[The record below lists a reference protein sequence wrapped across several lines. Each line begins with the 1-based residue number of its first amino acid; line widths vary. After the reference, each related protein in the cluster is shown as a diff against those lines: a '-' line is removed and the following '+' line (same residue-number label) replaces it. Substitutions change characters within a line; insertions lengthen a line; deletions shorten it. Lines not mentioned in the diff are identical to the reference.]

1 MKNLREMTVIRRRR
15 QHPKYS
21 LSARQSALPV
31 AFWVTK
37 RQNRL
42 RCQSEVAVK
51 ASNHSRYMIKS
62 IAHASRV
69 LEAFQSAG
77 DVLRLKD
84 VVARTGFNKGM
95 CFRLLYTLHQC
106 GFLDK
111 VAENHYRRVSEIR
124 PRRAYRIGYAAQGQD
139 ASFDREVQ
147 AGLSRA
153 AEREQMELIVVD
165 NRYQP
170 KMALRGA
177 DYLIREQVDLVIEFQ
192 TDEGIAPAIASKY
205 LEANIPFIAI
215 DIPHPGATYF
225 GANNYRAGLIAG
237 NYLGRWAKRH
247 WAEEVEEILLV
258 ELRRAGSL
266 VKARMRGV
274 LAGIT
279 ETIRLGERCRTATVD
294 GDGLFK
300 TSLERVRRHLRESR
314 AKRILV
320 GAANDSCAL
329 GALRAFQEAGRAN
342 DCVVVGQ
349 NAEPEAREE
358 LRLPR
363 TRLIASVAYFPEKY
377 GDGLIRLA
385 LDILARKPVSPAVFT
400 NHQLITP
407 ETVDHFY
414 PNDSLLRPGADVY
427 SR

>member
-1 MKNLREMTVIRRRR
+1 M
-15 QHPKYS
+15 
-21 LSARQSALPV
+21 
-31 AFWVTK
+31 
-37 RQNRL
+37 
-42 RCQSEVAVK
+42 VAVK
-51 ASNHSRYMIKS
+51 TSNHSRYMVKS
-62 IAHASRV
+62 VLHASRV

-84 VVARTGFNKGM
+84 VVAKTGFNKGM

-111 VAENHYRRVSEIR
+111 VAENHYRRVSEMR
-124 PRRAYRIGYAAQGQD
+124 SRRVCRIGYAAQGQD

-147 AGLSRA
+147 TSLSRA
-153 AEREQMELIVVD
+153 AERDHVELIVVD

-170 KMALRGA
+170 KTALRGA

-225 GANNYRAGLIAG
+225 GANNYRAGLLAG
-237 NYLGRWAKRH
+237 NCLGRWAKRR
-247 WAEEVEEILLV
+247 WAEEVDEVLLI
-258 ELRRAGSL
+258 ELKRAGPML
-266 VKARMRGV
+266 QARMRGV
-274 LAGIT
+274 HTGIT
-279 ETIRLGERCRTATVD
+279 ETIRLPERCHVVSVD
-294 GDGLFK
+294 GDGQFQ
-300 TSLERVRRHLRESR
+300 TTLERVRKYVRETK
-314 AKRILV
+314 AKRVLV
-320 GAANDSCAL
+320 GAANDSSAL

-349 NAEPEAREE
+349 NAEPEARAE
-358 LRLPR
+358 LRSPN
-363 TRLIASVAYFPEKY
+363 TRFIGSVAYFPEKY

-385 LDILARKPVSPAVFT
+385 LDLLAHKPVSPAVFT
-400 NHQLITP
+400 HHQLITP
-407 ETVDHFY
+407 ENVDHFY
-414 PNDSLLRPGADVY
+414 PNDSLLMPATDVY